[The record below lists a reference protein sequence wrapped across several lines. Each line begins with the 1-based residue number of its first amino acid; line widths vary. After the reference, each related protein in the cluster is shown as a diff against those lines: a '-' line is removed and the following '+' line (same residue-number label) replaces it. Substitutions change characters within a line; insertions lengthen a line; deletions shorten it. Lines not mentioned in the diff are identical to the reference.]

1 MTSMFRRKKKM
12 MRERG
17 DLSWKE
23 VGGIV
28 AMVVIAV
35 LLIYTKGA

>member
-1 MTSMFRRKKKM
+1 MFRRKKKM

-17 DLSWKE
+17 DLNWKE
-23 VGGIV
+23 VGGII
-28 AMVVIAV
+28 AMIIIAG